1 MWLAQLRSAHTLAD
15 KMAALRVA
23 VASGS
28 GRALLN
34 TPRTIK
40 TPAVGGRMSSV
51 FVTRDSVYHR
61 GGINKQRGAGAPDAE
76 RKVAAAAG

>member
-1 MWLAQLRSAHTLAD
+1 MHVTHADFILKVQTGIGSCVWLAQLRSAHTLAD

-51 FVTRDSVYHR
+51 FVFITGV
-61 GGINKQRGAGAPDAE
+61 G
-76 RKVAAAAG
+76 